1 MVMQFAAVIA
11 CLAYTPLRPP
21 ILPAATTKYA
31 STRAPLIAMSS
42 LDGLSVAELRAL
54 LNERGVDTSDVKEKQ
69 ELIERLSSSPRRL
82 LEEKRET
89 VEKTCRRL
97 GCPGRGKGRS
107 AVSHP
112 SSAQAGGITASRGR
126 AASADSTKPSNPR

>member
-31 STRAPLIAMSS
+31 ATRAPLIAMSTSS

-54 LNERGVDTSDVKEKQ
+54 LNERGVDTSDVIEKQ
-69 ELIERLSSSPRRL
+69 ELIERLL
-82 LEEKRET
+82 A
-89 VEKTCRRL
+89 L
-97 GCPGRGKGRS
+97 G
-107 AVSHP
+107 
-112 SSAQAGGITASRGR
+112 
-126 AASADSTKPSNPR
+126 D